1 MGLDTVWA
9 RSLKKIKPML
19 FVGIFF
25 MYFHIFVCFLKVILL
40 YVHFIAG
47 HWMMAEYLR
56 AVIVKINVDKM
67 LRSLMVPRPPLRH
80 FQDFVNGVA
89 VGWDAEPAVGSHGK
103 SGTNTK
109 PNHLKI
115 G

>member
-1 MGLDTVWA
+1 MCTLSQVTG
-9 RSLKKIKPML
+9 
-19 FVGIFF
+19 
-25 MYFHIFVCFLKVILL
+25 
-40 YVHFIAG
+40 
-47 HWMMAEYLR
+47 

-103 SGTNTK
+103 SGTNTLFLIDFIN
-109 PNHLKI
+109 PLASGDVTVLQH
-115 G
+115 GC